1 MNNSKTFIQSPA
13 APNFRDSDSELWGFF
28 FARVPS
34 GRALFSMN
42 KNSEKTPRAPGTLMD
57 ESDIARALKR
67 IAHEIVERN
76 RGVEN
81 LAIIGILTRGAPL
94 SKRIAAQLEQIEGAR
109 VLAGELDIALYR
121 DDYST
126 RSATPRKSEIDF
138 DVTGKTVV
146 LIDDVLFTGR
156 TIRAALDALS
166 DLGRPAS
173 VQLGVLVDR
182 GHRELPIRA
191 DFVGKNAP
199 TSREET
205 VRVLVRELDGEDV
218 VRLEKS

>member
-1 MNNSKTFIQSPA
+1 
-13 APNFRDSDSELWGFF
+13 
-28 FARVPS
+28 
-34 GRALFSMN
+34 MN
-42 KNSEKTPRAPGTLMD
+42 KNPEKTPRAPGVLMD

-94 SKRIAAQLEQIEGAR
+94 SKRITAHLEHIEGEGTR

-126 RSATPRKSEIDF
+126 RTSAPRRSEIAF

-173 VQLGVLVDR
+173 VQLGVLMDR

-205 VRVLVRELDGEDV
+205 VRVLVRELDGEDS
-218 VRLEKS
+218 VRLEKG

>member
-1 MNNSKTFIQSPA
+1 VAAQGFMSNNH
-13 APNFRDSDSELWGFF
+13 D
-28 FARVPS
+28 
-34 GRALFSMN
+34 
-42 KNSEKTPRAPGTLMD
+42 KTPRAPGVLMD

-76 RGVEN
+76 RGIEN

-94 SKRIAAQLEQIEGAR
+94 AKRITAQLEAIEETR
-109 VLAGELDIALYR
+109 VLAGTLDIALYR

-138 DVTGKTVV
+138 DISGKTVV

-199 TSREET
+199 TSRDES
-205 VRVLVRELDGEDV
+205 VRVLLRETDGDDCVRI
-218 VRLEKS
+218 EKN